1 MIGFEN
7 VNSRIIAGSVNQY
20 KTSVPEVTSEQVK
33 KQPDKSALQNK
44 QTKEKTE
51 HARAMKGATILA
63 SIVVAG
69 IAVTK
74 FRGPVI
80 RMIKGA
86 AKKGGDINN
95 SSARNNSGFVGNNND
110 PMTEIKSYTVD
121 QLDKAL
127 FENERL
133 KDRLCEMF
141 PKITNIAKDNEKRQ
155 AERVVQILSTENKPL
170 PFEDKRLFTSHEA
183 EMIASYQD
191 EYAYNAP
198 LRLEKIK
205 PESTIEIKTLDAM
218 MEDAKPLSK
227 PAVVYRGI
235 VTQQDGKILDFARE
249 FYAGNIVKDK
259 AFVSTSRNA
268 AETIANFGEQ
278 SGYVMRINL
287 PQGTKGV
294 DCRRFTMLDIPSG
307 ANAEFILPRNSEFR
321 INSVDDNFKIIDA
334 DYLLQN

>member
-63 SIVVAG
+63 GIVVAG

-121 QLDKAL
+121 QYKKCVGCAYETARSSMNNLVLLGYYKK
-127 FENERL
+127 EIL
-133 KDRLCEMF
+133 KKKF
-141 PKITNIAKDNEKRQ
+141 VYIPVKR
-155 AERVVQILSTENKPL
+155 N
-170 PFEDKRLFTSHEA
+170 
-183 EMIASYQD
+183 
-191 EYAYNAP
+191 
-198 LRLEKIK
+198 
-205 PESTIEIKTLDAM
+205 
-218 MEDAKPLSK
+218 
-227 PAVVYRGI
+227 
-235 VTQQDGKILDFARE
+235 
-249 FYAGNIVKDK
+249 
-259 AFVSTSRNA
+259 
-268 AETIANFGEQ
+268 
-278 SGYVMRINL
+278 
-287 PQGTKGV
+287 
-294 DCRRFTMLDIPSG
+294 
-307 ANAEFILPRNSEFR
+307 
-321 INSVDDNFKIIDA
+321 
-334 DYLLQN
+334 